1 MSQGQPG
8 TPPERVRV
16 TGPARRRTSGGR
28 DSALDVETPLG
39 GVYLGSLMR
48 VQLRLA
54 TGVLVLLGLL
64 VGALPALFHLAPG
77 LGSVHVLG
85 LPLPWLL
92 LGVLVYP
99 VLLGLGWVFVRRAE
113 RNESDFAELVGEGET

>member
-16 TGPARRRTSGGR
+16 TGPARRRTSAGR
-28 DSALDVETPLG
+28 ASALDVETPLG

-54 TGVLVLLGLL
+54 TGVLALLGLL